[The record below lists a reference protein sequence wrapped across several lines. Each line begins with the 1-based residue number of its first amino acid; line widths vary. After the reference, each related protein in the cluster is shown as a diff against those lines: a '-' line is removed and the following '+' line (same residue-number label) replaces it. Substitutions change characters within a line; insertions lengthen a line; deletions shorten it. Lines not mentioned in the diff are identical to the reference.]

1 MVNGQ
6 RSAHKGAVVH
16 HLRTSLG
23 TLAVRE
29 YPAHEHGMGTALLW
43 HSTFADSRS
52 WSGVAPALAR
62 HRRLLIVD
70 GPGCGASSALTRV
83 SNIPEGGEAAV
94 QILNHLGVDQVDW
107 VGNAWGGHTGLQV
120 AATAPERVRS
130 LVTISTPVDALPE
143 HERRRIALLARVLR
157 VVGPVRP
164 LRDAV
169 AAVQLVDPHGPSRPT
184 LDTAMR
190 TPSRRSL
197 ATTVE
202 SFVVRRADLWWA
214 LPHITAPTLVVATD
228 QREDF
233 TPTHAEAAARTM
245 PHGRWAVLPG
255 SRVLAP
261 LEQPEATA
269 NLVITFWRSLTD
281 RRETIAGT

>member
-1 MVNGQ
+1 MFTRQLSG
-6 RSAHKGAVVH
+6 RPGAVVH
-16 HLRTSLG
+16 HLRTTLG
-23 TLAVRE
+23 TMAVRE
-29 YPAHEHGMGTALLW
+29 YPAHEHGLGTALLW

-52 WSGVAPALAR
+52 WSRVAPALAL

-70 GPGCGASSALTRV
+70 GPGCGTSSALTRV
-83 SNIPEGGEAAV
+83 SNIAEGGEAAV
-94 QILNHLGVDQVDW
+94 QILDHLGVDQVDW
-107 VGNAWGGHTGLQV
+107 VGNAWGGHTGLHV

-157 VVGPVRP
+157 VIGPVRP

-184 LDTAMR
+184 LDSAMR

-233 TPTHAEAAARTM
+233 TPAHAEAASR
-245 PHGRWAVLPG
+245 PIPRGRWAVLPG

-269 NLVITFWRSLTD
+269 DLVTGFWLSLND
-281 RRETIAGT
+281 QR